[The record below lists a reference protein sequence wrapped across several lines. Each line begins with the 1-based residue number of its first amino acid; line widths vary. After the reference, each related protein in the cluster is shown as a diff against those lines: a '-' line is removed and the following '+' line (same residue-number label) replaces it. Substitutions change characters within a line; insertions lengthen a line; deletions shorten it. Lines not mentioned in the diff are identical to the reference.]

1 MGQSAEEGRI
11 SVLLAD
17 DHHLL
22 AETLRL
28 YLEAQGGF
36 AVTVVGTLDEALAAL
51 RGADFDCALL
61 DLDMPGMFGLAGL
74 ERAMAVTTAPVV
86 LFSGLVRGDGG
97 MRAVELGAAGFIPK
111 TLGPQSVAAAIRL
124 VAAGERYVPMAD
136 RRPRAPTADGVPL
149 TRREEQVLRQLC
161 EGATNRDIAGG
172 LGLTE
177 VAVKMHVRTLC
188 AKLGAANR
196 TQAAIIGMQSGL
208 V

>member
-97 MRAVELGAAGFIPK
+97 MRAVELGAAGFIPRRWVRNRWRRRSGWWRRANAMCRWR
-111 TLGPQSVAAAIRL
+111 TAARAR
-124 VAAGERYVPMAD
+124 RRRMAC
-136 RRPRAPTADGVPL
+136 R
-149 TRREEQVLRQLC
+149 
-161 EGATNRDIAGG
+161 
-172 LGLTE
+172 
-177 VAVKMHVRTLC
+177 
-188 AKLGAANR
+188 
-196 TQAAIIGMQSGL
+196 
-208 V
+208 

>member
-1 MGQSAEEGRI
+1 MIRLVVADDQALVREGLCALLGCYDDLQ
-11 SVLLAD
+11 VVAQVPDGTEVVQLLAD
-17 DHHLL
+17 
-22 AETLRL
+22 
-28 YLEAQGGF
+28 G
-36 AVTVVGTLDEALAAL
+36 LAADVL
-51 RGADFDCALL
+51 LL
-61 DLDMPGMFGLAGL
+61 DVRMPRGGALHTLGELGARGLLRPTLLLTTFDDPVALRAGL
-74 ERAMAVTTAPVV
+74 ERGAKGCLLKDVPVEQ
-86 LFSGLVRGDGG
+86 LV
-97 MRAVELGAAGFIPK
+97 
-111 TLGPQSVAAAIRL
+111 AAIRL

-161 EGATNRDIAGG
+161 EGSTNRDIAGG